1 MIRKGISL
9 LKATSF
15 LRNQSLTGAR
25 SLSSVLFIQ
34 TKSNVKNN
42 NTSTSKL
49 FHRYLSSVKETIEFR
64 AETRQ
69 LLDIVTNSIY
79 TDKEVFLRE
88 LISNSSDALEKL
100 RYKQVIGEVKTNDE
114 PLGIEI
120 VADKAAKTLTIIDNG
135 IGMSKD
141 ELVNNLG
148 VIARSGSKQFV
159 ESLKKGTT
167 DGSTTKS
174 SDPHGIIG
182 QFGVGFYSAFMISD
196 EVVVDSI
203 SAAAPEGSPVIA
215 HRWSSDGSGV
225 FSVEPVE
232 TPVEGHT
239 RGSRLVL
246 KLKEK
251 HLEFAD
257 PATLKTI
264 VKKYSSFVAFP
275 IKLNGEVVNT
285 VSALWIK
292 DKKEV
297 TQKQYGEFY
306 KFITNAYD
314 EPKYTLHYRTD
325 APIDLKVLFF
335 VPSFHS
341 EKFGGGQMEP
351 GVNLY
356 SRKVLIESKPTDLM
370 PNWMRFVKGVVDSED
385 LPLSLSREKPQDSAL
400 LRRIKEVVTRKF
412 IRFLEEQKTADAD
425 TFKEFYTE
433 YSHFLKEGI
442 CTDEKFG
449 SQIAKLLMFESS
461 NLEANTLST
470 FDEYIARCP
479 PEQDKIY
486 FLVSTSRAAAMQSP
500 YMETFRKHGNEVLLM
515 YQGIDDFV
523 MSNLRTF
530 SGRRLTSIE
539 DSSID
544 LAGSKKKDESKDELK
559 DEKVSSKLTEMQGT
573 EVCGWFRM
581 VLGETRVREVK
592 LTTRLADSPAIVTDH
607 ESGRLRKMMRMLEHS
622 NNGMA
627 SFLPPQILEINPDH
641 PVIVSLYQAIEA
653 TRGSTTEAPST
664 TDSASAA
671 IPEAEIVP
679 TEATKAVEHVE
690 ATAKLVA
697 EQIFDNALIAAG
709 LIDDPN
715 RMLPRLNKILEAA
728 MEKK

>member
-1 MIRKGISL
+1 MIRSGISL
-9 LKATSF
+9 LKSSSS
-15 LRNQSLTGAR
+15 LRSR
-25 SLSSVLFIQ
+25 SLSAANSHLFKTTTARSISSSLLFVQ
-34 TKSNVKNN
+34 QQPRNVYQKKNSLH
-42 NTSTSKL
+42 T
-49 FHRYLSSVKETIEFR
+49 RYLSSTTKETIEFR

-100 RYKQVIGEVKTNDE
+100 RYKQVIGEAKTSDE

-120 VADKAAKTLTIIDNG
+120 IADKTAKTLTIIDNG
-135 IGMSKD
+135 IGMTKD

-159 ESLKKGTT
+159 ESLKKGAT
-167 DGSTTKS
+167 DGTKS

-196 EVVVDSI
+196 EVIVDSI
-203 SAAAPEGSPVIA
+203 SAVAAVPEGSPVVA
-215 HRWSSDGSGV
+215 HRWSSDGSGM
-225 FSVEPVE
+225 FSVEQIE

-257 PATLKTI
+257 ATNLKTI

-275 IKLNGEVVNT
+275 IKLNGELVNT

-297 TQKQYGEFY
+297 TEKQYSDFY
-306 KFITNAYD
+306 KFVTSAYD

-341 EKFGGGQMEP
+341 EKFGGGQMQP

-356 SRKVLIESKPTDLM
+356 SRKVLIESKPADLM

-449 SQIAKLLMFESS
+449 SQIAKLLMYESS
-461 NLEANTLST
+461 NLEANSLST
-470 FDEYIARCP
+470 LDEYIARCP

-486 FLVSTSRAAAMQSP
+486 FLVSTSRTAAIQSP
-500 YMETFRKHGNEVLLM
+500 YM
-515 YQGIDDFV
+515 
-523 MSNLRTF
+523 
-530 SGRRLTSIE
+530 
-539 DSSID
+539 
-544 LAGSKKKDESKDELK
+544 
-559 DEKVSSKLTEMQGT
+559 
-573 EVCGWFRM
+573 
-581 VLGETRVREVK
+581 
-592 LTTRLADSPAIVTDH
+592 
-607 ESGRLRKMMRMLEHS
+607 
-622 NNGMA
+622 
-627 SFLPPQILEINPDH
+627 
-641 PVIVSLYQAIEA
+641 
-653 TRGSTTEAPST
+653 
-664 TDSASAA
+664 
-671 IPEAEIVP
+671 
-679 TEATKAVEHVE
+679 
-690 ATAKLVA
+690 
-697 EQIFDNALIAAG
+697 
-709 LIDDPN
+709 
-715 RMLPRLNKILEAA
+715 
-728 MEKK
+728 